1 MFSLSFGEQTQPYL
15 FPMMAILFLSKPK
28 SHNFKFAIQSRSQMG
43 ESHLAIEKTE
53 LQKPWNSCHTIIKLI
68 TRPQLQNSRISKCTL
83 CQNTVPYIIM
93 QLFYLFILICQH
105 RYKWDEKNTDIYV
118 YKYLDTYLNFCNDW
132 MQCDKL
138 CNKRNTQDAFTI
150 NNWKKPEA
158 MMLF

>member
-1 MFSLSFGEQTQPYL
+1 MLDHQDQNTKGSFKKQLFTGPMFFLSFGEQTQPYL

-68 TRPQLQNSRISKCTL
+68 TQLQNSRISKCTL

-105 RYKWDEKNTDIYV
+105 RYKWDVRK
-118 YKYLDTYLNFCNDW
+118 YKYPHIWIFRYLFELLQWLD
-132 MQCDKL
+132 
-138 CNKRNTQDAFTI
+138 
-150 NNWKKPEA
+150 A
-158 MMLF
+158 MWSIVQ